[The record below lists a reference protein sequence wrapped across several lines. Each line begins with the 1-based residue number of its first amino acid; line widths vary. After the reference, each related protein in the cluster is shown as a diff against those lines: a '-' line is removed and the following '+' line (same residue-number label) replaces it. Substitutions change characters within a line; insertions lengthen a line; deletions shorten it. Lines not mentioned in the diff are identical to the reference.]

1 MSDPAVFRAVMIGDV
16 FGAPG
21 MRAVEMVLPRL
32 REEHSPNIV
41 VVNAENAAAGSGTT
55 PKQAKALFEAGA
67 DVLTGGNHT
76 LRRTEYVA
84 TLEEDPRVLR
94 PANLVARGAGSG
106 SVVVDARG
114 GFRVGV
120 LNLIGSVFIEAAQ
133 SPFAVVDDLIDRM
146 RRETH
151 LVIVDMHAEATSEKR
166 AIAHHLDGR
175 ATVVF
180 GTHTHVPTA
189 DERILARGTA
199 YISDIG
205 MTGPHDSIIG
215 VKAEPV
221 LRRFLTGLPAR
232 FEPATGDVRVQ
243 GIVVDAG
250 ADGRATRIE
259 RFDIPVDV
267 SVD

>member
-1 MSDPAVFRAVMIGDV
+1 MLGDV

-21 MRAVEMVLPRL
+21 MRAVQMVLPRL
-32 REEHSPNIV
+32 REEHGPDIV

-55 PKQAKALFEAGA
+55 PKLAKALLEAGA

-76 LRRTEYVA
+76 LRRIEYVSM
-84 TLEEDPRVLR
+84 LEADPRVLR

-106 SVVVDARG
+106 TVVVDARG

-120 LNLIGSVFIEAAQ
+120 VNLIGSVFIEAAA
-133 SPFAVVDDLIDRM
+133 SPFAVVDEIVDRM
-146 RRETH
+146 RRETPII
-151 LVIVDMHAEATSEKR
+151 IVDIHAEATSEKR
-166 AIAHHLDGR
+166 ALAQHLIGR

-189 DERILARGTA
+189 DERILAGGTA

-215 VKAEPV
+215 VQHEPV
-221 LRRFLTGLPAR
+221 LRRFLTGLPAK

-243 GIVVDAG
+243 GIIVDAG
-250 ADGRATRIE
+250 ADGRATSIE

-267 SVD
+267 SVDDPSSPRTS

>member
-1 MSDPAVFRAVMIGDV
+1 
-16 FGAPG
+16 
-21 MRAVEMVLPRL
+21 
-32 REEHSPNIV
+32 
-41 VVNAENAAAGSGTT
+41 
-55 PKQAKALFEAGA
+55 
-67 DVLTGGNHT
+67 
-76 LRRTEYVA
+76 
-84 TLEEDPRVLR
+84 
-94 PANLVARGAGSG
+94 
-106 SVVVDARG
+106 
-114 GFRVGV
+114 
-120 LNLIGSVFIEAAQ
+120 
-133 SPFAVVDDLIDRM
+133 M

-189 DERILARGTA
+189 DERILAGGTA

-267 SVD
+267 SVN

>member
-1 MSDPAVFRAVMIGDV
+1 M
-16 FGAPG
+16 
-21 MRAVEMVLPRL
+21 
-32 REEHSPNIV
+32 
-41 VVNAENAAAGSGTT
+41 
-55 PKQAKALFEAGA
+55 
-67 DVLTGGNHT
+67 
-76 LRRTEYVA
+76 
-84 TLEEDPRVLR
+84 
-94 PANLVARGAGSG
+94 
-106 SVVVDARG
+106 
-114 GFRVGV
+114 
-120 LNLIGSVFIEAAQ
+120 
-133 SPFAVVDDLIDRM
+133 
-146 RRETH
+146 
-151 LVIVDMHAEATSEKR
+151 
-166 AIAHHLDGR
+166 
-175 ATVVF
+175 VF

-189 DERILARGTA
+189 DERILAGGTA

-267 SVD
+267 SVT

>member
-1 MSDPAVFRAVMIGDV
+1 MTDRPAFRALMIGDV

-21 MRAVEMVLPRL
+21 MRAVEQVLPRL

-55 PKQAKALFEAGA
+55 PKLAKALQQAGA

-76 LRRTEYVA
+76 LRRTEFVA
-84 TLEEDPRVLR
+84 TLEEDPTVLR

-120 LNLIGSVFIEAAQ
+120 VNLIGSVFIEAAQ
-133 SPFAVVDDLIDRM
+133 SPFAVVDEIVDRM
-146 RRETH
+146 RRDTPIV
-151 LVIVDMHAEATSEKR
+151 LVDMHAEATSEKR
-166 AIAHHLDGR
+166 AIAQHLAGR

-189 DERILARGTA
+189 DERILAGGTA

-215 VKAEPV
+215 VKHEPV
-221 LRRFLTGLPAR
+221 LRRFLTGLPSK

-250 ADGRATRIE
+250 ADGRAVSIT
-259 RFDIPVDV
+259 RFDIPVEV
-267 SVD
+267 PGS